1 VQGVTARMNDIL
13 HGIDIA
19 STTDQQETASS
30 AEASGMNCARV
41 LRRTEV
47 VLRSWLRFIAPL
59 ALLVAVV
66 PIVRAASQEQD
77 PQAASPEVSRSE
89 GRQPN
94 GAASLIE
101 HKDKHPV
108 SHGPKKSHDRVQL
121 QSRLVN
127 STLTVADRSGGYIS
141 GLTKNDFKVFDNGV
155 MQEIAYFSD
164 DDVPITLGIIYD
176 VSGSMRDLTNVS
188 FQALRSFFDSSHK
201 DDQYFLFVFKDRPAL
216 VQDFTISPDEIV
228 NRVVSVKAQ
237 GGTALYDAVYLGVEK
252 ARQGRHQKKALL
264 VISDGLDNNSVYNQA
279 ELRELLQESG
289 VPIYCIGRR
298 ELDIGAVNLKNI
310 SEWSGGHAFFPGD
323 GPKNFDI
330 YSNIANMLRHQ
341 YVIGFYPSDTA
352 SRDLWHKVMINVKAP
367 PSFGRLSL
375 YYKNGYSSFK

>member
-1 VQGVTARMNDIL
+1 MKDIL
-13 HGIDIA
+13 QGIDIA
-19 STTDQQETASS
+19 SPHTDQQETACST
-30 AEASGMNCARV
+30 EASGTHCARA

-47 VLRSWLRFIAPL
+47 ALRGWLSLIVHF

-66 PIVRAASQEQD
+66 PIIQAASQEQD
-77 PQAASPEVSRSE
+77 RQPDPQPVSRSE
-89 GRQPN
+89 GHQEH
-94 GAASLIE
+94 GQASLVE
-101 HKDKHPV
+101 HKDKHPA
-108 SHGPKKSHDRVQL
+108 SHGSKKSLDRVQL

-127 STLTVADRSGGYIS
+127 STLTVADRSGDYIS

-201 DDQYFLFVFKDRPAL
+201 DDQYFMFVFKDRPTL

-228 NRVVSVKAQ
+228 NHVVSVKAQ
-237 GGTALYDAVYLGVEK
+237 GGTALYDAVYLGIEK
-252 ARQGRHQKKALL
+252 ARRGRHQKKALL
-264 VISDGLDNNSVYNQA
+264 LISDGLDNNSVYNQA
-279 ELRELLQESG
+279 ELRELLQEG
-289 VPIYCIGRR
+289 DVPVYCIGRR
-298 ELDIGAVNLKNI
+298 ELDIGAMNLKNI
-310 SEWSGGHAFFPGD
+310 SQWSGGHAFFPGD
-323 GPKNFDI
+323 GPKTFDI

-341 YVIGFYPSDTA
+341 YIIGFYPSDTA
-352 SRDLWHKVMINVKAP
+352 SRDLWHKVLINVKAP
-367 PSFGRLSL
+367 KSLGRLSL